1 MADANTSSTQQAS
14 DAQHVDNMT
23 SMQQS
28 TPDAPSGARSDAPV
42 QTNNVGSQDGPSQ
55 LNSNPNGNSA
65 NNNNLGGGLQNS
77 AINGGFSGNLGTS
90 PGPRGG
96 DAGGA
101 LNGLAGNGGNVGG
114 AQGQGGAGNTGVNNL
129 GGNNGGA
136 AGGAGIVAAGAR
148 SLAAFGGAGA
158 GNAANVGAANGAPTG
173 GGEGGPPPANTNAPS
188 NGTNTTIPVTTT
200 TTAGPTFTPV
210 GADDA
215 SNSSGQPQVHLGNTG
230 NLIEAGGV
238 NNAIAGTPSVSD
250 TLISSTG
257 SAFTVVTNA
266 TASTSGYGTYT
277 MDADG
282 TWHYTLNNSNITVQ
296 ALNVG
301 GSLTDT
307 FTVSTIDGTQQ
318 VVTVTIAGA
327 NDIPVIG
334 GISTGAV
341 KEDVSVNNLNHT
353 INANGLLTITDVDLG
368 QSAFTPQTS
377 VAASYGTFT
386 LTTDGHWTYSADNT
400 QTAIQQLG
408 AGQSVTDSFTAVS
421 ADGTNSQLV
430 TVTINGTNDVPV
442 ISNSVIDSVDHG
454 KSNYYDGDHSG
465 LVVDGSL
472 SIQDADIGQNSFVAG
487 TFYAATG
494 NGDTLSLTS
503 DGHYKYTIDNVAIDV
518 NGIAVDAGGSGI
530 DNYVLDH
537 FQTLFPTNGGV
548 ADRIDTFNI
557 TAFDGTTQTVNL
569 NIYGEHNVI
578 GQVYAPDGSPSYT
591 SSVTL
596 SGSLDKGI
604 FATSSQFAVISGTLA
619 ANGSNDAN
627 PHNYN
632 LGSLTIDPLGHYT
645 YTLNPDAVANFTSG
659 GTFNFERDTFLVSST
674 DSSNNIN
681 IQEVSFNIFEPGH
694 VTLATNLNGTD
705 SNSDNTLVEAALDGS
720 GNNVFLFDTWNSIY
734 SDTGAHNHTISG
746 FNEYEG
752 DRIDLSAILTS
763 PSDILS
769 SVVSINGADGSSN
782 STLSVHHD
790 GSDYQVATVTGVE
803 ATVND
808 LLWGPST
815 GISQVTALNA
825 ATTWIDVVDISN
837 ISSEVGNPTITT
849 HDGATVDTTAYAGG
863 AGWTIDIVSGN
874 ATVSADKDGTQHINF
889 TSPNSQNEV
898 IITDPSNKVHD
909 LSNINQIN
917 WHAT

>member
-65 NNNNLGGGLQNS
+65 SNNNLGGGLQNS
-77 AINGGFSGNLGTS
+77 VINGASSGNFGRGAGLG
-90 PGPRGG
+90 GG

-101 LNGLAGNGGNVGG
+101 LNGLAGNGGNTGG
-114 AQGQGGAGNTGVNNL
+114 AQGQGQGQGGAGNTGGNNL

-136 AGGAGIVAAGAR
+136 AGSAGIVTAGAR

-173 GGEGGPPPANTNAPS
+173 GGEGGVSPPTASTNPPS

-238 NNAIAGTPSVSD
+238 NNAIAGTPSISD

-257 SAFTVVTNA
+257 STFTVVTNA

-334 GISTGAV
+334 AATTNLGLGLYDTDIAHSYTNPYPDIAGTGA
-341 KEDVSVNNLNHT
+341 LTH
-353 INANGLLTITDVDLG
+353 ANFLADGVISITDVDLG
-368 QSAFTPQTS
+368 QSTFQTGDSSSLGASTVVSATGNIGTLVLAVDGSYTYRIDQLPTNASGQFDPLGS
-377 VAASYGTFT
+377 VRDDWVLTDFQTLFVPGTTHTDTFT
-386 LTTDGHWTYSADNT
+386 IT
-400 QTAIQQLG
+400 
-408 AGQSVTDSFTAVS
+408 SF
-421 ADGTNSQLV
+421 DGTTKDV
-430 TVTINGTNDVPV
+430 HFTINGDHNIEGSVVEPDPTTPAIKTTGSLNFAAGTHDAMVLVGNDINAYYSG
-442 ISNSVIDSVDHG
+442 ISHLNI
-454 KSNYYDGDHSG
+454 
-465 LVVDGSL
+465 GSL
-472 SIQDADIGQNSFVAG
+472 SIDNTGAFVYTVTADAIKTYEGDLPGSFN
-487 TFYAATG
+487 TG
-494 NGDTLSLTS
+494 
-503 DGHYKYTIDNVAIDV
+503 
-518 NGIAVDAGGSGI
+518 
-530 DNYVLDH
+530 
-537 FQTLFPTNGGV
+537 
-548 ADRIDTFNI
+548 
-557 TAFDGTTQTVNL
+557 
-569 NIYGEHNVI
+569 
-578 GQVYAPDGSPSYT
+578 
-591 SSVTL
+591 
-596 SGSLDKGI
+596 
-604 FATSSQFAVISGTLA
+604 
-619 ANGSNDAN
+619 
-627 PHNYN
+627 
-632 LGSLTIDPLGHYT
+632 
-645 YTLNPDAVANFTSG
+645 
-659 GTFNFERDTFLVSST
+659 RDTFIVEST
-674 DSSNNIN
+674 NGVNVN
-681 IQEVSFNIFEPGH
+681 YQEVSFNIFRADH
-694 VTLATNLNGTD
+694 LATATGAD
-705 SNSDNTLVEAALDGS
+705 QTLTEASIAGD
-720 GNNVFLFDTWNSIY
+720 NVFLFPTWDSVYNA
-734 SDTGAHNHTISG
+734 THNYLHTIDN
-746 FNEYEG
+746 FNVMNG

-763 PSDILS
+763 SSDTLS
-769 SVVSINGADGSSN
+769 DTIFIDGAGGASS
-782 STLSVHHD
+782 SALSVHHG
-790 GSDYQVATVTGVE
+790 GSDYQVASITGVE

-808 LLWGPST
+808 LMWGFNSGADP
-815 GISQVTALNA
+815 VTSLNA
-825 ATTWIDVVDISN
+825 ATTWTDVIDISN
-837 ISSEVGNPTITT
+837 ISLGNPTITA
-849 HDGATVDTTAYAGG
+849 HSGASVDQTAYTAGAG
-863 AGWTIDIVSGN
+863 GWTIDIVSGN

-898 IITDPSNKVHD
+898 IITDPSKTVHD

>member
-55 LNSNPNGNSA
+55 LNANPNGNSA
-65 NNNNLGGGLQNS
+65 NINNLGGGLQNS
-77 AINGGFSGNLGTS
+77 VINGASSGNFGRGAGLG
-90 PGPRGG
+90 GG

-101 LNGLAGNGGNVGG
+101 LNGLAGNGGNTGG
-114 AQGQGGAGNTGVNNL
+114 VQGQGGAGNAGSNNV
-129 GGNNGGA
+129 GGNSGGGA
-136 AGGAGIVAAGAR
+136 AVSAGVVAAGAR

-158 GNAANVGAANGAPTG
+158 GNAANVVAINVASAGS
-173 GGEGGPPPANTNAPS
+173 GEGGVSPPTANTNAPS

-200 TTAGPTFTPV
+200 TTAGPIFTPV

-215 SNSSGQPQVHLGNTG
+215 SNSSGQPQVHSGNTG

-257 SAFTVVTNA
+257 SAFTAVTNA

-282 TWHYTLNNSNITVQ
+282 TWHYTLDNSNATVQ

-301 GSLTDT
+301 GTLTDT

-318 VVTVTIAGA
+318 VVTVTIAGV

-353 INANGLLTITDVDLG
+353 INANGLLTIADVDLG

-442 ISNSVIDSVDHG
+442 IGNSVIDNIVDG
-454 KSNYYDGDHSG
+454 KSNYYDADHSS
-465 LVVDGSL
+465 LVLSGEF
-472 SIQDADIGQNSFVAG
+472 SIQDVDLGQNSFIAG
-487 TFYAATG
+487 TYVAT
-494 NGDTLSLTS
+494 NGSDSLKLTS
-503 DGHYKYTIDNVAIDV
+503 DGHYQYSIISVANDP
-518 NGIAVDAGGSGI
+518 
-530 DNYVLDH
+530 YVLDH

-548 ADRIDTFNI
+548 ADRTDIFNI
-557 TAFDGTTQTVNL
+557 TAFDGSTKAIDV
-569 NIYGEHNVI
+569 NIYGEHNII
-578 GQVYAPDGSPSYT
+578 GYVSAPDGSSFSYLDRV
-591 SSVTL
+591 SL
-596 SGSLDKGI
+596 EGSLVGGI
-604 FATSSQFAVISGTLA
+604 FSTSSQFAVISGTLA
-619 ANGSNDAN
+619 ANGNNDAN

-632 LGSLTIDPLGHYT
+632 LGSLTIDSSGHYT
-645 YTLNPDAVANFTSG
+645 YTLNPDAVFNFTSG

-674 DSSNNIN
+674 DTSNNIN

-694 VTLATNLNGTD
+694 ITLATNLNGGPYTPPL
-705 SNSDNTLVEAALDGS
+705 TGAALDGS

-763 PSDILS
+763 PSDKLS

-782 STLSVHHD
+782 STLSVHHNGLD
-790 GSDYQVATVTGVE
+790 HQVATVVGSE
-803 ATVND
+803 ATVDD
-808 LLWGPST
+808 LMWGAST

-825 ATTWIDVVDISN
+825 VSSWTNVIDIAGSSSDISTSTVDGVTSIAGHIGVHSWVIQVN
-837 ISSEVGNPTITT
+837 SGSIVTQTSEQLAFSDHSGALTITT
-849 HDGATVDTTAYAGG
+849 NNGAEYHELTN
-863 AGWTIDIVSGN
+863 ID
-874 ATVSADKDGTQHINF
+874 K
-889 TSPNSQNEV
+889 
-898 IITDPSNKVHD
+898 IT
-909 LSNINQIN
+909 
-917 WHAT
+917 WHAAGV